1 MEWEDLKVGKS
12 YNADICI
19 TASERKGI
27 FSDISRACEDMDVN
41 ISGVNAKS
49 GKDGV
54 VNITLTLSIA
64 STQQMQR
71 VLRTLRNVQS
81 VTNVYRARS

>member
-1 MEWEDLKVGKS
+1 
-12 YNADICI
+12 
-19 TASERKGI
+19 
-27 FSDISRACEDMDVN
+27 MDVN

-64 STQQMQR
+64 STQQMQK